1 MVGMKPLV
9 LVIRGFVFV
18 INLFTYFIKK
28 FYIEATN
35 YLTGYIMANINS
47 KGAEQHTF
55 DAIVIGSGI
64 SGGWAAKELCE
75 HGLKTLVLERGRNV
89 VHLKDYPTATK
100 NPWDF
105 PHRTYEPL
113 SVSKENPIVERCY
126 AFSEASQ
133 HFFVK
138 DKEHPYV
145 QEKPFDWIR
154 GYQVGGKSLL
164 WARQTQRWSKY
175 DFEGPGR
182 DGFAVDWP
190 IRYDDIAP
198 WYSHVERFAGISGNH
213 DGLETLPDG
222 EFLPAWEMNAVEKD
236 MSKRINAHYKDRHV
250 VIGRCAHLTKPNEI
264 HRQQGRGQCQ
274 ARSLCERGCPFGG
287 YFSSNASTIPWA
299 ERTGNLTLRPD
310 SVVHSIIYDEKKGK
324 ATGVRVID
332 AHTKQA
338 TEYFAKIIFVNA
350 ATMNTNLV
358 LLNSTSSR
366 FPNGLGND
374 SGLLGKYIAFH
385 NYRGTLYASM
395 DGYLDSYYYGRR
407 PCAIMM
413 PNFRNVYK
421 QEMDFMRGYMTFY
434 SVMRAGWGHDTD
446 GPQIGEAYKEAI
458 SEAGPWVV
466 YVQMQGE
473 TIPKETNHV
482 SLSKDEKDAWG
493 IPLLKMSVA
502 YDDNDVKSMKD
513 FMAQGTEML
522 TIAGCK
528 NIGSHDTNQA
538 PGLDI
543 HEMGGVRMGK
553 DPKTSLLNK
562 WNQMH
567 ECQNVFV
574 TDGSCM
580 VSTSTQNPS
589 LTFMAIT
596 ARAANHA
603 VEELKK
609 GNLG

>member
-1 MVGMKPLV
+1 MGNVESNK
-9 LVIRGFVFV
+9 
-18 INLFTYFIKK
+18 
-28 FYIEATN
+28 TN
-35 YLTGYIMANINS
+35 D
-47 KGAEQHTF
+47 HTF

-89 VHLKDYPTATK
+89 THLKDYPTATK

-113 SVSKENPIVERCY
+113 SVKNENPIVERCY

-198 WYSHVERFAGISGNH
+198 WYSHVERFAGIAGNH

-222 EFLPAWEMNAVEKD
+222 EFLPAWQMNAVEKD
-236 MSKRINAHYKDRHV
+236 MSKRINAHYKDRNV
-250 VIGRCAHLTKPNEI
+250 IIGRCAHLTKPNEI
-264 HRQQGRGQCQ
+264 HIQQGRGQCQ

-287 YFSSNASTIPWA
+287 YFSSNSSTLPWA
-299 ERTGNLTLRPD
+299 AKTGNLTLRPD
-310 SVVHSIIYDEKKGK
+310 SVVHSIIYDEKKDK
-324 ATGVRVID
+324 AVGVRVID
-332 AHTKQA
+332 SHTKQA
-338 TEYFAKIIFVNA
+338 TEYFSKIIFVNA
-350 ATMNTNLV
+350 ATLNTNLI

-374 SGLLGKYIAFH
+374 NGLMGKYIAFH
-385 NYRGTLYASM
+385 NYRGNLGATM

-421 QEMDFMRGYMTFY
+421 QEMDFQRGYMTFY
-434 SVMRAGWGHDTD
+434 SVMRGGWGHQSD
-446 GPQIGEAYKEAI
+446 GPQIGAEYKTDIAEP
-458 SEAGPWVV
+458 GPWVI

-482 SLSKDEKDAWG
+482 SLSKEEKDAWG
-493 IPLLKMSVA
+493 IPLLKISVD
-502 YDDNDVKSMKD
+502 YDDNDIKSMKD
-513 FMAQGTEML
+513 FMAQGEEML
-522 TIAGCK
+522 HIAGAK
-528 NIGSHDTNQA
+528 NVSSFDTNQA

-543 HEMGGVRMGK
+543 HEIGGVRMGK

-562 WNQMH
+562 WNQLH
-567 ECQNVFV
+567 SCPNVFV

-580 VSTSTQNPS
+580 TSTSTQNPS

-596 ARAANHA
+596 ARAANYA
-603 VEELKK
+603 VEQLKK
-609 GNLG
+609 GNI